1 MMKRMLCLFCAVVVC
16 LLMACPV
23 FAAEDTFVPSIG
35 YKDGPEIDDSEMNG
49 EDVGDCLEITSITEA
64 EEKST
69 DISQDARDELLEVYE
84 GLVEGDMEL
93 PIDDKEYVVRDLVDV
108 SFKETTCIGE
118 EHGHKEDLAE
128 DGTTITITFDM
139 GVDEETEVIVLVY
152 IDGEWVPAEEVINN
166 GDGTVTVTFEDIC
179 PVAFCVERGSVEPPK
194 TGDDM
199 GQNMILWIVLMAVS
213 LAAIVTLVV
222 LRGRKAR

>member
-1 MMKRMLCLFCAVVVC
+1 MRRMLCLFCAVAVC

-23 FAAEDTFVPSIG
+23 FAADTFVPSIS
-35 YKDGPEIDDSEMNG
+35 YKDGPEIDDGEMNG
-49 EDVGDCLEITSITEA
+49 EDVGACLEVTSITEA
-64 EEKST
+64 EEQST
-69 DISQDARDELLEVYE
+69 DISQDARDELLAVYE
-84 GLVEGDMEL
+84 DLVAEDMEL

-108 SFKETTCIGE
+108 SFKETTCVGE
-118 EHGHKEDLAE
+118 EHGHEEALAE
-128 DGTTITITFDM
+128 DGTTVTITFDM
-139 GVDEETEVIVLVY
+139 GVDADTEVVVLVY
-152 IDGEWVPAEEVINN
+152 VDGQWITAEEVVNN

-179 PVAFCVERGSVEPPK
+179 PVAFCVERGTAEPPK

-199 GQNMILWIVLMAVS
+199 GQNMILWIVLMVVS